1 MLAYQVWECTR
12 SAPSQA
18 AASDRSTPRV
28 VSAGVR
34 AGQLR
39 QVGVAGRAVLVA
51 RLAERVDPHVE
62 VAALAQR
69 PHELGHVHP
78 RSAVDR
84 RGVLLAQDVDSHE
97 NSP

>member
-1 MLAYQVWECTR
+1 MLAYQVCECTR
-12 SAPSQA
+12 SAPSHA

-34 AGQLR
+34 AGQLG
-39 QVGVAGRAVLVA
+39 QVGMAGGAVLVA
-51 RLAERVDPHVE
+51 RLPEGVDPHVE
-62 VAALAQR
+62 VAALSQR
-69 PHELGHVHP
+69 PDELGHVNP

-84 RGVLLAQDVDSHE
+84 RGVLLAEDVDSHE